1 MVMLLEGIRILE
13 LAHQYPGPYCTM
25 LLSDLG
31 AEVLKVE
38 KPGIGDPAREVPHF
52 FRSINRNK
60 KSITLDLKIPAA
72 REILY
77 RLVERYDVFFEGYRP
92 GVTNR
97 LGIDY
102 ETLRKMNPRLVYCS
116 ISGYGQEG
124 PYRDLPGHDFNYM
137 AMAGMLLCFRDREG
151 NLIEPGVAIGD
162 LSSGMFA
169 AIAVLAALI
178 ARGKTGQGQYIDVSM
193 FDGLL
198 SWMSTNFGIFFGT
211 GQLEMDVFRDPGY
224 GIFQAGN
231 GEAFALGV
239 AHEDWFWD
247 RLCSS
252 IGIEKYVGIRAEE
265 RRKRVKELMEKLQNV
280 FSKKPRDKWLK
291 ILRDADV
298 PVSPVQTP
306 EQVVEDPHVN
316 FREMIQSILLSSG
329 EYLKQVSFP
338 VRFSHTL
345 QTIRMPPPEL
355 GEHTEEILE
364 WVGIP
369 KDEVVELKKE
379 GVV

>member
-1 MVMLLEGIRILE
+1 MSHLLDGIRILE

-38 KPGIGDPAREVPHF
+38 RPGIGDPARAVPPF

-72 REILY
+72 REVLY
-77 RLVERYDVFFEGYRP
+77 RLVEKYDVFFEGYRP

-102 ETLRKMNPRLVYCS
+102 ETLQRINPRLIYCS

-124 PYRDLPGHDFNYM
+124 PYRDLPGHDLSYM
-137 AMAGMLLCFRDREG
+137 AMAGLLQCFRDREG
-151 NLIEPGVAIGD
+151 NLVTPGVAIGD

-169 AIAVLAALI
+169 AIAVLGALI
-178 ARGKTGQGQYIDVSM
+178 GRGKTGQGQYIDVSM

-198 SWMSTNFGIFFGT
+198 SLMSTNFGMFLET
-211 GQLEMDVFRDPGY
+211 GRMETDVLSDAGY
-224 GIFQAGN
+224 GIFQAGDGGN
-231 GEAFALGV
+231 FVLGV

-252 IGIEKYVGIRAEE
+252 IGMEKYAGIGAVDRRI
-265 RRKRVKELMEKLQNV
+265 RRKELVEKLQET
-280 FSKKPRDKWLK
+280 FSKKTRDEWLR

-298 PVSPVQTP
+298 PASPVQTLG
-306 EQVVEDPHVN
+306 QAAEDPHAR
-316 FREMIQSILLSSG
+316 FREMIQTISLPSG
-329 EYLKQVSFP
+329 EKISQVGFP
-338 VRFSHTL
+338 VRFSRKP
-345 QTIRMPPPEL
+345 QTIRTPPPEL
-355 GEHTEEILE
+355 GEHTEDVLASA
-364 WVGIP
+364 GYS
-369 KDEVVELKKE
+369 KDEIVRLKKE
-379 GVV
+379 GVI

>member
-1 MVMLLEGIRILE
+1 
-13 LAHQYPGPYCTM
+13 
-25 LLSDLG
+25 
-31 AEVLKVE
+31 
-38 KPGIGDPAREVPHF
+38 
-52 FRSINRNK
+52 
-60 KSITLDLKIPAA
+60 
-72 REILY
+72 
-77 RLVERYDVFFEGYRP
+77 
-92 GVTNR
+92 
-97 LGIDY
+97 
-102 ETLRKMNPRLVYCS
+102 
-116 ISGYGQEG
+116 
-124 PYRDLPGHDFNYM
+124 M
-137 AMAGMLLCFRDREG
+137 AMAGMLQCFRDREG

-252 IGIEKYVGIRAEE
+252 IGMEKYVGIRAEE
-265 RRKRVKELMEKLQNV
+265 RRKRVKELREKLQNV

-291 ILRDADV
+291 ILQDADV
-298 PVSPVQTP
+298 PVSPVQTL

-338 VRFSHTL
+338 VRFSHTP

-364 WVGIP
+364 SIGIP
-369 KDEVVELKKE
+369 KDEVVQLKRK

>member
-1 MVMLLEGIRILE
+1 MVMPLEGIRMLE

-25 LLSDLG
+25 LLADLG

-38 KPGIGDPAREVPHF
+38 RPGVGDPAREIPDF
-52 FRSINRNK
+52 FKSINRNK

-77 RLVERYDVFFEGYRP
+77 RLVERCDVFFEGYRP
-92 GVTNR
+92 GVTSR

-102 ETLRKMNPRLVYCS
+102 ETLRKINPRLIYCS

-137 AMAGMLLCFRDREG
+137 AMAGMLRCFRDGEG
-151 NLIEPGVAIGD
+151 NVVEPGVAVGD

-169 AIAVLAALI
+169 AVSVLAALMG
-178 ARGKTGQGQYIDVSM
+178 RERTGQGQYIDVSM

-198 SWMSTNFGIFFGT
+198 SWMSTNFGMFFGT
-211 GQLEMDVFRDPGY
+211 GQLEMDAFRDPGY
-224 GIFQAGN
+224 GVFKAEK
-231 GEAFALGV
+231 GEAFSVGV

-247 RLCSS
+247 RLCTS
-252 IGIEKYVGIRAEE
+252 IGMKECVGIHSEE
-265 RRKRVKELMEKLQNV
+265 RRKRVKELRGKLQTV
-280 FSKKPRDKWLK
+280 FLKKPREEWIK

-298 PVSPVQTP
+298 PVAPVHSPQ
-306 EQVVEDPHVN
+306 QVVEDPHVN
-316 FREMIQSILLSSG
+316 SREMLQTISLSSG
-329 EYLKQVSFP
+329 KSLKQVSFP
-338 VRFSHTL
+338 VRFSNKP
-345 QTIRMPPPEL
+345 QPIRMPPPEL

-364 WVGIP
+364 SIGVA
-369 KDEVVELKKE
+369 KDEVEKLKREK
-379 GVV
+379 VI